1 MLHSEEIADAVSV
14 INVKVILETGE
25 VFYVRWKKSNWCAE
39 SSNVKITTV
48 TYCVWEEEVW
58 VLQLYALIDTADF

>member
-25 VFYVRWKKSNWCAE
+25 VFYVR
-39 SSNVKITTV
+39 
-48 TYCVWEEEVW
+48 
-58 VLQLYALIDTADF
+58 